1 MTGVQTCALPILV
14 GELATRVAATQQ
26 RQDMAQASLTQV
38 QTMQSSESGV
48 NLDEELAT
56 MVAQQHIYAASARLL
71 STYDQMLDTLIQRT
85 GV

>member
-1 MTGVQTCALPILV
+1 MT
-14 GELATRVAATQQ
+14 
-26 RQDMAQASLTQV
+26 QASLTQLE
-38 QTMQSSESGV
+38 TMQSSESGV